1 MEQVLSGF
9 RILDFGQYM
18 AGPFAAMLLAEQ
30 GAEVI
35 KVERPGGDPFRNKPG
50 FMVWNRSKKSITL
63 DLKREEGRRI
73 ARELA
78 RHADVL
84 IENYQ
89 PGVASRLSIGYEA
102 IREINPRLVYC
113 SISGFGL
120 KGPYRELPAWD
131 PIVASKVGVFADQAG
146 EGNPPLYIVMP
157 MPSYYAALMA
167 AFSITTALLT
177 REKTGRGQ
185 LVDISLLNALMFA
198 CSVGLLEFEGNIRIP
213 FNNPQGS
220 IPLYR
225 FYEGSDG
232 KWFFLG
238 LGNFTF
244 FTKFAL
250 ILGHEEWL
258 VDPLFEGAP
267 FLIMPPRNE
276 QVIRMLKE
284 IFLTRTRDE
293 WIDLLRSK
301 DIPCAPAQ
309 PVEKFLDDPQV
320 LANEMVVEVDQ
331 PGLGKVREMGV
342 PVKLDLTPGQV
353 KGPSPARGEHTEE
366 VLSGLLGYSGK
377 EIAKLRDQGIF

>member
-1 MEQVLSGF
+1 MEQVLSGY

-35 KVERPGGDPFRNKPG
+35 KVERPGGDPFRHKPG
-50 FMVWNRSKKSITL
+50 FMVWNRSKKGITL
-63 DLKREEGRRI
+63 DLKKEEGQRI

-78 RHADVL
+78 KHADVL
-84 IENYQ
+84 IENYR
-89 PGVASRLSIGYEA
+89 PGVASRLGIGYEA
-102 IREINPRLVYC
+102 MQEINPRLVYC
-113 SISGFGL
+113 SLSGFGRN
-120 KGPYRELPAWD
+120 GPYRDLPAWD
-131 PIVASKVGVFADQAG
+131 PIVTSKVGVFRDQPG
-146 EGNPPLYIVMP
+146 EGNPPLYMVMP

-167 AFSITTALLT
+167 AFSITTALLA

-198 CSVGLLEFEGNIRIP
+198 CSPGLIEFEGNIRIP
-213 FNNPQGS
+213 FSNPQGS

-232 KWFFLG
+232 EWFFLG

-250 ILGHEEWL
+250 LVGHEEWL

-276 QVIRMLKE
+276 PVIRMLKE

-293 WIDLLRSK
+293 WIQLLRSN
-301 DIPCAPAQ
+301 DIPCAPAL
-309 PVEKFLDDPQV
+309 PVERFLDDPQV
-320 LANEMVVEVDQ
+320 LANRMVVEVEQ

-342 PVKLDLTPGQV
+342 PVKFDLTPGRV
-353 KGPSPARGEHTEE
+353 KGPSPAQGEHTEE
-366 VLSGLLGYSGK
+366 VISGLLGYSGK
-377 EIAKLRDQGIF
+377 EIEKLRKQGIL